1 MTQPPGDPIAPAPP
15 PSPTAPPRSD
25 SNFVPPPRYR
35 PETGCAASA
44 DHRGDPLFAT
54 APPAERWLL
63 IELNAPWPRNA
74 LTALRRSP
82 SNTRTPQA
90 NLPRTAPDASPLQAD
105 LGSSTTDLRT
115 PEADP
120 RRTAPDAGPP
130 QADLGIPTADGRTP
144 QHELRR
150 TDPASRTTP
159 QAAPT
164 NSPDTLPTEIA
175 QLCAQLR
182 CRPVLIR
189 RHGRSPAGTPRRW
202 FLVDSRPGHESIRT
216 GELPTDEHLLAVLS
230 GADPGTLTTDPI
242 YLVCTHGRHD
252 ACCAVRGRPA
262 AAALTAAYPDR
273 TWECSHIGGD
283 RFAANLVFLP
293 HSLFYGHVPA
303 DQAVAI
309 AQSYNEGTI
318 TPTYYRGSGA
328 HPPPVQAAQHFARTT
343 GQSLAVNALHPTSI
357 TQPAPNHWS
366 VTLSTSDNDGPTPDP
381 TPAHRPADPE
391 SGTAAGSPAGN
402 SARAG
407 PTAGESA
414 SPDVPS
420 PSPSI
425 TVEVRADLITVDGQ
439 MTCAAQPPGQVRQ
452 FTLTAPIS
460 TPPDGP

>member
-1 MTQPPGDPIAPAPP
+1 MTQPPGDPVAPAPP

-44 DHRGDPLFAT
+44 DRRGDALFAS

-74 LTALRRSP
+74 LTALRRS
-82 SNTRTPQA
+82 SSEARTPQ
-90 NLPRTAPDASPLQAD
+90 RD
-105 LGSSTTDLRT
+105 L
-115 PEADP
+115 
-120 RRTAPDAGPP
+120 RRTAPAPNNTPQPP
-130 QADLGIPTADGRTP
+130 PAPTA
-144 QHELRR
+144 
-150 TDPASRTTP
+150 
-159 QAAPT
+159 
-164 NSPDTLPTEIA
+164 DTLPTEVA

-230 GADPGTLTTDPI
+230 GADPGTPTTDPI

-273 TWECSHIGGD
+273 TWECSHTGGD

-293 HSLFYGHVPA
+293 HSLFYGHVPV
-303 DQAVAI
+303 DQAVAL
-309 AQSYNEGTI
+309 AQTYNEGTI

-328 HPPPVQAAQHFARTT
+328 HPPPVQAAQHFARTA
-343 GQSLAVNALHPTSI
+343 GHSLAVNALHPLAI

-366 VTLSTSDNDGPTPDP
+366 VTLSTAVGSPATDSTPVGSPATDS
-381 TPAHRPADPE
+381 TP
-391 SGTAAGSPAGN
+391 AGSPATDSAPTN
-402 SARAG
+402 SAPGDTALND
-407 PTAGESA
+407 PTAPNA
-414 SPDVPS
+414 PS
-420 PSPSI
+420 PSL
-425 TVEVRADLITVDGQ
+425 TVEVQAHLITVDGQ
-439 MTCAAQPPGQVRQ
+439 MTCAAQSPGQVRQ
-452 FTLTAPIS
+452 FTLVNPIS
-460 TPPDGP
+460 TPPDGR

>member
-1 MTQPPGDPIAPAPP
+1 MTQPPGDPVASAPP

-44 DHRGDPLFAT
+44 DNRGDPLFAS

-63 IELNAPWPRNA
+63 IEANTPWPRIA
-74 LTALRRSP
+74 LTALHRSTPNP
-82 SNTRTPQA
+82 STPQA
-90 NLPRTAPDASPLQAD
+90 ALNHPTPAAPTPPAD
-105 LGSSTTDLRT
+105 LGSSTSATHT
-115 PEADP
+115 
-120 RRTAPDAGPP
+120 P
-130 QADLGIPTADGRTP
+130 QADPSR
-144 QHELRR
+144 
-150 TDPASRTTP
+150 PAA
-159 QAAPT
+159 QAAPST
-164 NSPDTLPTEIA
+164 AADTLPTEIA

-189 RHGRSPAGTPRRW
+189 RHGRSPADTPRRW

-230 GADPGTLTTDPI
+230 GKDPGTLTTDPI

-303 DQAVAI
+303 DQAVPLAE
-309 AQSYNEGTI
+309 SYNQGTI

-343 GQSLAVNALHPTSI
+343 GHSLAINALHPLVI
-357 TQPAPNHWS
+357 TQPTPNHWS
-366 VTLSTSDNDGPTPDP
+366 VTLSTRDSAPNDST
-381 TPAHRPADPE
+381 TPAGD
-391 SGTAAGSPAGN
+391 
-402 SARAG
+402 
-407 PTAGESA
+407 SA
-414 SPDVPS
+414 SGDPARGDSAPPHAPIHS
-420 PSPSI
+420 RTI
-425 TVEVRADLITVDGQ
+425 TVEVRAEMVTVDGQ
-439 MTCAAQPPGQVRQ
+439 MTCAAKPPGQVRH
-452 FTLTAPIS
+452 FTLAAPINS
-460 TPPDGP
+460 QAAGS